1 MTGNVQMDG
10 VTYAFLAS
18 VMAILLGG
26 AIWGVKRFVEASDR
40 LKDSMESIEEA
51 VTLLRLTLAEK
62 YPTKDELKSRFEE
75 HVENFHRG

>member
-1 MTGNVQMDG
+1 MDG

-40 LKDSMESIEEA
+40 LKESMESIEEA

-62 YPTKDELKSRFEE
+62 YPTKEDLRQRFDEHL
-75 HVENFHRG
+75 ENFHRG